1 MENYTNIIMTR
12 SKLSGAIVF
21 KMAMRFRG
29 DKATIWIPTET
40 EITNNI

>member
-29 DKATIWIPTET
+29 DKATI
-40 EITNNI
+40 